1 MNPSFI
7 TPPVITLDG
16 PSGTGKGTLCH
27 QLANHLGW
35 NFLDSGAIYRAF
47 AVCVLQDTLHHPHS
61 KEQLVM
67 LAQSLPLRFATGSD
81 DTQHVYLHNQD
92 ISNVIRAEQVGQQAS
107 LLAALP
113 EVRAALLE
121 RQRDF
126 AQWPGLVTDGR
137 DMGTVV
143 FPGANLKIYL
153 YATAEERAMRRFLQ
167 LQSKGSNESLAA
179 IIEELTIRDARD
191 MARPHAPL
199 TPAEDAIQIDTTGLT
214 VVQVLKSI
222 LQLAAERGLYRV
234 QS

>member
-1 MNPSFI
+1 M

-27 QLANHLGW
+27 QLAALLGW
-35 NFLDSGAIYRAF
+35 NVLDSGAIYRAF
-47 AVCVLQDTLHHPHS
+47 AVSVLQDTDHHPHT
-61 KEQLVM
+61 KEQLM
-67 LAQSLPLRFATGSD
+67 AWAHALPLRFVMGED
-81 DTQHVYLHNQD
+81 DVQHVYLQDQD
-92 ISNVIRAEQVGQQAS
+92 ISNLIRAEEVGQEAS
-107 LLAALP
+107 RLAALP

-121 RQRDF
+121 RQRAF

-143 FPGANLKIYL
+143 FPRAHLKIYL

-167 LQSKGSNESLAA
+167 LQSKGLESSLDGIVKELA
-179 IIEELTIRDARD
+179 IRDARD
-191 MARPHAPL
+191 MARSHAPL
-199 TPAEDAIQIDTTGLT
+199 MPAEDAIQIDTTGLT

-222 LQLAAERGLYRV
+222 LQLAAERGLYHV